1 MLRLL
6 IPFRS
11 FPVAIEPRF
20 PQALREAHELTDCT
34 SCSLFMISPQ
44 SDVLSLEFG
53 TGILC

>member
-11 FPVAIEPRF
+11 FPVTIEPRF